1 MSLPI
6 EISSKRIAAAAAP
19 AADRYSKTMGLA
31 DACAPV
37 ACVVFHPS
45 PDKCFGFA
53 FSQLMQFELSTGH
66 VPGVVAGAL
75 PPPDAPQT
83 LTIGFASAD
92 VVVTG
97 QRLLHLVDA
106 LASGRLTDLF
116 VVPER
121 FAGAVNADQPVVR
134 SIVRKDLP
142 AQP

>member
-1 MSLPI
+1 
-6 EISSKRIAAAAAP
+6 
-19 AADRYSKTMGLA
+19 
-31 DACAPV
+31 
-37 ACVVFHPS
+37 
-45 PDKCFGFA
+45 
-53 FSQLMQFELSTGH
+53 MQFELSTGQ

-75 PPPDAPQT
+75 PPPEAPQT
-83 LTIGFASAD
+83 LMIGFASAD

-121 FAGAVNADQPVVR
+121 FAAAVNADQPVVR
-134 SIVRKDLP
+134 SIMRKDLP